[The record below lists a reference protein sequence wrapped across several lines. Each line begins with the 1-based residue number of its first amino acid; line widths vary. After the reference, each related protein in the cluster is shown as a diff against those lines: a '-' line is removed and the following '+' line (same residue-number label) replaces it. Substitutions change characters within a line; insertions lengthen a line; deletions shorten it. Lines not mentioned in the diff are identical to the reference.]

1 MILERDKAPIGEN
14 KGTNI
19 PPAPDLLFPDLDNAS
34 IAFVGKP

>member
-14 KGTNI
+14 KGTNT
-19 PPAPDLLFPDLDNAS
+19 PAAPIFSPDLDNAS